1 MHGIVSRTLH
11 TKISNTSEIYNFEK
25 FYLTFG
31 HFVQVSRLA
40 FGLRNVCVV
49 GVGETI
55 TCQMTEFAAF
65 RACEILVGL
74 SIGFRRRV
82 WLFVVIV
89 PGEVEVFVRLLVD
102 SWNILIHE
110 WYKDKPNLTL
120 IINPQFLLF
129 FKRFSKMRIQIV
141 NSRSHGVSKNQFTFN
156 VSDTRVRIHVPGVEP
171 RKCLIKHN
179 RKRKLFFVTN
189 SNED

>member
-82 WLFVVIV
+82 WLSVVIV

-102 SWNILIHE
+102 S
-110 WYKDKPNLTL
+110 
-120 IINPQFLLF
+120 
-129 FKRFSKMRIQIV
+129 
-141 NSRSHGVSKNQFTFN
+141 
-156 VSDTRVRIHVPGVEP
+156 
-171 RKCLIKHN
+171 
-179 RKRKLFFVTN
+179 
-189 SNED
+189 

>member
-1 MHGIVSRTLH
+1 MFFLRGGVEHPPPPQIG
-11 TKISNTSEIYNFEK
+11 
-25 FYLTFG
+25 LTFG

-65 RACEILVGL
+65 RACEILVRL
-74 SIGFRRRV
+74 SIGFRLRV

-102 SWNILIHE
+102 S
-110 WYKDKPNLTL
+110 
-120 IINPQFLLF
+120 
-129 FKRFSKMRIQIV
+129 
-141 NSRSHGVSKNQFTFN
+141 
-156 VSDTRVRIHVPGVEP
+156 
-171 RKCLIKHN
+171 
-179 RKRKLFFVTN
+179 
-189 SNED
+189 